1 MDIDIVVDKARFRDW
16 LDVSLV
22 QTDRNGGVIA
32 AAREVMFD
40 PVEDGKYIQPTFHLT
55 RQYAQ
60 HRVKA
65 AGRQAS
71 RALNDKL
78 YGAVLYELP
87 VKIIAGSSCK

>member
-1 MDIDIVVDKARFRDW
+1 MQPSGAWRKEASVRAAISKGCQQRCVYPVNKTLLQAMDRYALYRVKRDIGTSGESA
-16 LDVSLV
+16 
-22 QTDRNGGVIA
+22 
-32 AAREVMFD
+32 
-40 PVEDGKYIQPTFHLT
+40 Y
-55 RQYAQ
+55 